1 MIILNII
8 TSLMVNSTLSFCKTY
23 ARSLILFLLEEI
35 YIYDREYQSDN
46 LCASYRKEEEKR
58 VERRRLDGMERDEGV
73 GELCDVHNLCGFTA
87 N

>member
-8 TSLMVNSTLSFCKTY
+8 TSLMVNTTLSFCKTY
-23 ARSLILFLLEEI
+23 VRSLFLLEEI

-58 VERRRLDGMERDEGV
+58 VERRRVV
-73 GELCDVHNLCGFTA
+73 GWNGKGRGGWRVVRRS
-87 N
+87 